1 MESVIA
7 GLIALAF
14 VGFLVWRRV
23 KTKKDAPAYPKWV
36 KDTDGDGNSPGTP
49 NDVDRIN

>member
-1 MESVIA
+1 MESVLA

-14 VGFLVWRRV
+14 VGFLVWRHY

-36 KDTDGDGNSPGTP
+36 KDTDGDGNSPGVPKDTDSL
-49 NDVDRIN
+49 N